1 MPGVIRTTVGYS
13 GGNTVNPDYT
23 NIGDH
28 SEVILIEYDPLTVT
42 YADLLAVFWDLHDP
56 TSVPWSRQY
65 RNAIFPLTESQQQQA
80 EQSYA
85 LETQRSSA
93 NITTAIE
100 PAGAFYPA
108 EDYHQKFLLRQSH
121 WIFSELRA
129 LFDEA
134 SDFAAS
140 TAAARVNG
148 YLGCNGDPV
157 MLQQQIEDFGLSRA
171 VQEHLIK
178 VVADSCEQFY
188 GLTCPAPR

>member
-13 GGNTVNPDYT
+13 GGTSANPDYT

-28 SEVILIEYDPLTVT
+28 SEVILVEFDPLVVS

-56 TSVPWSRQY
+56 TAEPWSRQY
-65 RNAIFPLTESQQQQA
+65 RNAIFHLNESQQQQA

-85 LETQRSSA
+85 LLAEHHSA
-93 NITTAIE
+93 DITTTLE
-100 PAGAFYPA
+100 PAGTFYPA
-108 EDYHQKFLLRQSH
+108 EDYHQKFLLRQSN

-129 LFDEA
+129 IYPDA
-134 SDFAAS
+134 TDFAAS

-148 YLGCNGDPV
+148 YLGCNGDPL
-157 MLQQQIEDFGLSRA
+157 MLQNQIEDFGLSRA
-171 VQEHLIK
+171 VQEQLIK
-178 VVADSCEQFY
+178 EVADSCEQFI